1 MMHFSCS
8 SKKAS
13 ALSQLSGSTSVWLTR
28 RAALIS
34 RSHAEQL
41 SMERKNPLLSFSESH
56 QRRARVA
63 RRLAPRVSTSYE
75 IFAAVG
81 PNIQAR
87 AFSAASNVL
96 ALAGQSLRR
105 KKTTATRETKETKNE
120 DSRTT
125 NDSNANNVFRDR
137 SGFGNARAVDFKGAR
152 RDPPNA
158 LTLSAGS
165 ARSRE
170 EARTIR
176 SSKATRQL
184 KKMPRDEREKFFSE
198 LQKSGNADVYHYS
211 AMLSHAADS
220 AQADSLLEQMAEAGV
235 RPNIVTYNTLIN
247 KHQDSG
253 QFDRANALLDRM
265 RASGHRPMFSHS
277 PLTRPP
283 QLRPPHTPPS
293 FHHCIASHPIL
304 SNSVQSNFPSS

>member
-1 MMHFSCS
+1 M
-8 SKKAS
+8 KKAA
-13 ALSQLSGSTSVWLTR
+13 ALSQLSGSTSIWLTR

-34 RSHAEQL
+34 HSHAEQL
-41 SMERKNPLLSFSESH
+41 SMERKRDSFSETH
-56 QRRARVA
+56 QRRTVD
-63 RRLAPRVSTSYE
+63 RRLAPGVSASYG
-75 IFAAVG
+75 IFAAAVG

-87 AFSAASNVL
+87 ELYSASNVL
-96 ALAGQSLRR
+96 ALAGQSLKR
-105 KKTTATRETKETKNE
+105 KKTSAVRETKEAKSE

-137 SGFGNARAVDFKGAR
+137 WGFGNARAVDFKGAR
-152 RDPPNA
+152 LDPQNA

-184 KKMPRDEREKFFSE
+184 KKMPKEEREKFFSE

-220 AQADSLLEQMAEAGV
+220 AQTDSLLEQMAEAGV

-253 QFDRANALLDRM
+253 QFDRANALLDSM
-265 RASGHRPMFSHS
+265 RASGHRPDVLAFSSHKTASAAPS
-277 PLTRPP
+277 PHATIK
-283 QLRPPHTPPS
+283 HK
-293 FHHCIASHPIL
+293 IL
-304 SNSVQSNFPSS
+304 SNSVLSNFPSS

>member
-1 MMHFSCS
+1 M
-8 SKKAS
+8 KKAS
-13 ALSQLSGSTSVWLTR
+13 ALSQLSGHTSIWLTR

-34 RSHAEQL
+34 HSHAEQL
-41 SMERKNPLLSFSESH
+41 SMERKRDSFSE
-56 QRRARVA
+56 RMAT
-63 RRLAPRVSTSYE
+63 RRLEPRVSASYA

-87 AFSAASNVL
+87 ELSAASDVL
-96 ALAGQSLRR
+96 VLAGQSLKR
-105 KKTTATRETKETKNE
+105 KKTSATRETKETKSE

-125 NDSNANNVFRDR
+125 NDSNANKVFRDR
-137 SGFGNARAVDFKGAR
+137 CGVGNARAVEFNSAR
-152 RDPPNA
+152 IDPPNA

-184 KKMPRDEREKFFSE
+184 KKMPREEREKFFSE

-253 QFDRANALLDRM
+253 QFDRANALLHSM
-265 RASGHRPMFSHS
+265 RASGHRPDVLAFSSHKTSSAAPS
-277 PLTRPP
+277 PHAAAIT
-283 QLRPPHTPPS
+283 
-293 FHHCIASHPIL
+293 L
-304 SNSVQSNFPSS
+304 SLHRITI

>member
-1 MMHFSCS
+1 MMYFSCS

-13 ALSQLSGSTSVWLTR
+13 ALSQLSGSTSMWLTR

-34 RSHAEQL
+34 HSHAEQL

-63 RRLAPRVSTSYE
+63 RRLAPRVSASYGN
-75 IFAAVG
+75 FAALG

-96 ALAGQSLRR
+96 ALAGQSLKR
-105 KKTTATRETKETKNE
+105 KKTTATRETKETKSE
-120 DSRTT
+120 DSRT
-125 NDSNANNVFRDR
+125 NDSNANNLFRDR
-137 SGFGNARAVDFKGAR
+137 CSFGNARAVDFKGAR
-152 RDPPNA
+152 LDPPNA

-253 QFDRANALLDRM
+253 QFDRANALLDSM
-265 RASGHRPMFSHS
+265 RASGHRPNVLAFSSHKTASAAPS
-277 PLTRPP
+277 P
-283 QLRPPHTPPS
+283 HAAIIPS
-293 FHHCIASHPIL
+293 LHRIT
-304 SNSVQSNFPSS
+304 SNPFQRSAI

>member
-1 MMHFSCS
+1 M
-8 SKKAS
+8 KKAA
-13 ALSQLSGSTSVWLTR
+13 ALSQLSGSTSIWLTR

-34 RSHAEQL
+34 HSHAEQL
-41 SMERKNPLLSFSESH
+41 SMERKKLSFSESH
-56 QRRARVA
+56 QRRTVS
-63 RRLAPRVSTSYE
+63 RRLAARVSPSHG

-87 AFSAASNVL
+87 TFSAASNVL
-96 ALAGQSLRR
+96 ALAGQSLKRQN
-105 KKTTATRETKETKNE
+105 TSATRETKETKSE

-137 SGFGNARAVDFKGAR
+137 CGFGNARAVDFKGAR
-152 RDPPNA
+152 LDPPNA

-165 ARSRE
+165 VRSRE

-184 KKMPRDEREKFFSE
+184 KKMPREEREKFFSE
-198 LQKSGNADVYHYS
+198 LQRSGNADVYHYS

-253 QFDRANALLDRM
+253 QFDRANALLDSM
-265 RASGHRPMFSHS
+265 RASGHRPDVLAFS
-277 PLTRPP
+277 
-283 QLRPPHTPPS
+283 
-293 FHHCIASHPIL
+293 SHKTA
-304 SNSVQSNFPSS
+304 